1 MRRFAHARTAPRQ
14 HVHRGTVSASAFWFD
29 PELLGEQEARRRVMA
44 LWAPGTSVLFV
55 AGGYLL
61 RSSRVQRVSTAS
73 SPGLPLTLE
82 GGVLTSAPLT
92 ASEWERLGATKDS
105 LVLVRAGQAQVHS
118 LSGARAV
125 DLSSW
130 FDVSA
135 WTVLPTDSLGARPPP
150 VASAV
155 EPVAPVTR
163 AFFGSSIPEPSQEA
177 RVVLARM
184 QGRAPSSEV
193 VVARRPGLFA
203 RLRAAWKGQP
213 AEERASRG
221 DIVARHLG
229 LFARLRAAWKG
240 SSAEARTSRS
250 DAGAAR
256 PGLLSRLR
264 ALWGS
269 TSSIGSG
276 ATSGRE
282 GSGVASGWLG
292 RLAAWLKNASSSAGA
307 LPSGEGAST
316 SGSRR
321 VALTPRAPS
330 LLSRLWAALRAR
342 SATQES
348 GSGAGARSTS
358 PQPSGP
364 PAGPGPLSRL
374 SQWLVRNTPLG
385 DLLGRRKAEYLRRLF
400 EMFEGGDLHEALRHA
415 IPLGGSVNAN
425 TREALGLPG
434 PREELKLQLGPRG
447 QAATFAGGDALFEAL
462 RQRYRAALQRFEREG
477 RIDEAAFV
485 LSELL
490 GAHQEAVAFL
500 ERHGRFKLAAELAEG
515 RGLPPGL
522 VVRQW
527 FLAKDFRRA
536 VDIARRHNCFADAVL
551 RLERTHPAEAN
562 ALRVS
567 WGQSRADAGNW
578 AQAVQAIWPVQ
589 EARPQAREWLERGV
603 EVGGVSGA
611 RLLALWVGSIPGGL
625 EAARPRVLALL
636 DEDSSQAPAERLAF
650 AQALAKEPASA
661 ARAAVLVPTVRA
673 LLRDRAL
680 GRAHFLFEFVS
691 QLLQGLPDGS
701 LRADLPMLVP
711 PVPSSWVHD
720 NQRPEVLATASLAD
734 AGAFAIH
741 DAVVLPG
748 DRLLLALGE
757 AGAVLMSAEGRRLA
771 HFDVPAFS
779 LVASLHGDRVL
790 ALAPRGEVH
799 HVSRVD
805 VVRRQATAWCDVAM
819 NAWAPTYDGEVWFVA
834 SWHTVMMLDAQAS
847 EPRALW
853 RVSEVPGL
861 VGWLAVNETHVCF
874 VTTDAERWVYEL
886 KDGPT
891 LRVRDSLVARRED
904 VSVLVFACAL
914 TADGEVRTPVNF
926 LDRQSSRV
934 RAAEWVWVKPLGRRL
949 ATSPPV
955 DVEPVDRV
963 QCFLSESWRA
973 ELVYLDDAWLVR
985 LFDARDFLRARLT
998 FTTDDDEQLPEVCLT
1013 STALLMFD
1021 TRGRLLWLDLEH
1033 GTVRNGGIA

>member
-61 RSSRVQRVSTAS
+61 RSARVQRVSTAS

-118 LSGARAV
+118 LSGARVV

-135 WTVLPTDSLGARPPP
+135 WTVLRTDSLGARPPP

-163 AFFGSSIPEPSQEA
+163 AFFGGSIPEPSQEA

-203 RLRAAWKGQP
+203 RLRAAWKG
-213 AEERASRG
+213 R
-221 DIVARHLG
+221 
-229 LFARLRAAWKG
+229 
-240 SSAEARTSRS
+240 SAEAMASRS

-264 ALWGS
+264 ALWAS
-269 TSSIGSG
+269 TSSVESG
-276 ATSGRE
+276 ATSGRA
-282 GSGVASGWLG
+282 GPGVASGWLG
-292 RLAAWLKNASSSAGA
+292 RLAAWLRNASSSAGA
-307 LPSGEGAST
+307 LPSGEGKGIST
-316 SGSRR
+316 SGARR
-321 VALTPRAPS
+321 EALTPRTPS
-330 LLSRLWAALRAR
+330 LLGRLWAALRAR
-342 SATQES
+342 SATRES

-364 PAGPGPLSRL
+364 PPGPGPLSRL

-447 QAATFAGGDALFEAL
+447 PATTFAGGDALFEAL

-490 GAHQEAVAFL
+490 GAHEEAVAFL

-527 FLAKDFRRA
+527 FLAKDSQRA
-536 VDIARRHNCFADAVL
+536 IDIARRSGCFADAVL
-551 RLERTHPAEAN
+551 RLERTHPTEAH
-562 ALRVS
+562 ALRLS

-578 AQAVQAIWPVQ
+578 AQAVHAIWPVQ

-611 RLLALWVGSIPGGL
+611 RLLALWVGSIEGGL
-625 EAARPRVLALL
+625 EAAHPRVLALL
-636 DEDSSQAPAERLAF
+636 DDDSSQGPAERLAF
-650 AQALAKEPASA
+650 AQALKSEPVSA

-701 LRADLPMLVP
+701 LRADLPSLVP

-720 NQRPEVLATASLAD
+720 TRRPVVLATASLAD

-748 DRLLLALGE
+748 DRWLLALGE
-757 AGAVLMSAEGRRLA
+757 AGVVLQSAEGRRLA

-790 ALAPRGEVH
+790 AIAPRGEVH

-834 SWHTVMMLDAQAS
+834 SRSTVMMLDAQAA

-853 RVSEVPGL
+853 RVSEVSGS
-861 VGWLAVNETHVCF
+861 VVALAANETHACF

-886 KDGPT
+886 RDGPT
-891 LRVRDSLVARRED
+891 LRVRDSLGVRREGI
-904 VSVLVFACAL
+904 SIRLLSCAF
-914 TADGEVRTPVNF
+914 TADGEVRASVHF
-926 LDRQSSRV
+926 SDREYNRITG
-934 RAAEWVWVKPLGRRL
+934 ADWLWVKPLAPRL
-949 ATSPPV
+949 ATPMSV
-955 DVEPVDRV
+955 GEASLERV
-963 QCFLSESWRA
+963 KGFLSESWRA
-973 ELVYLDDAWLVR
+973 ELAFVDEDWHVS
-985 LFDARDFLRARLT
+985 LFDARGFLRARLT
-998 FTTDDDEQLPEVCLT
+998 FTTEGDEQLPRVRLT

-1021 TRGRLLWLDLEH
+1021 TRGRLLCLDLEH